1 MKVYDPRDTCA
12 GADALL
18 ATLENPRHRHIVK
31 NYRRHGLL
39 EVSGRWEE
47 ILIPEMVVDEPRYRI
62 MEGGRTTLV
71 DGMSAVRDFYRG
83 IADAGLTVFGPLE
96 EQVAVTDWGI
106 FTEGRFASVH
116 PGTSQALADDDVD
129 PGGMYQISHWVA
141 FAWPYRDGRLE
152 GEHVYE
158 DHNSRHIEEVPH
170 DALFTTPQAR
180 DLLAPLVDQT
190 PLQEIIDGLKL
201 FG

>member
-39 EVSGRWEE
+39 EVSGRWDE
-47 ILIPEMVVDEPRYRI
+47 ILIPDMVVDEPSYRI
-62 MEGGRTTLV
+62 MEGGRTLIV
-71 DGMSAVRDFYRG
+71 DGMAEVRAFYKG

-96 EQVAVTDWGI
+96 EQVAVSDWGI
-106 FTEGRFASVH
+106 FTEGRFASVQ
-116 PGTSQALADDDVD
+116 PGTSSALAGDGVD
-129 PGGMYQISHWVA
+129 PDGMYQITHWVA
-141 FAWPYRDGRLE
+141 FAWPYVDGRLQ

-158 DHNSRHIEEVPH
+158 DPNSRQVEEVPH
-170 DALFTTPQAR
+170 EALVSTPQAR
-180 DLLAPLVDQT
+180 ELLAPLVDLT
-190 PLQEIIDGLKL
+190 PLSEIQEGLRL